1 MQTFGKWMGRLLVLI
16 LVLVPFIWLGP
27 RERIEGVARAPDLP
41 DASALDPW
49 LAEREAAVPNL
60 RADAAKQISWAG
72 AVGTVTPIS
81 IVYLH
86 GFSASRNEIAPVPAN
101 VAASLGANL
110 FETRLS
116 GHGRDGDAMAEPRAE
131 AWLDDTAEAMAIGR
145 AIGDAVIVIG
155 VSTGG
160 TLAVWAATDPAMAE
174 QLAGV
179 VMISP
184 NFEVVNAAGALLE
197 WPFARSWVPLIAGA
211 ERSFEPQTE
220 DQAKHW
226 TTAYPT
232 VAAVT
237 MGTLLRET
245 RAVDVGGVDAPALFI
260 YSQQDL
266 VVKADATRAVA
277 AKWGGSVT
285 LEVQSPGPGIDSF
298 NHVLAGDILSPANTA
313 PATELIVG
321 WIRDLP

>member
-1 MQTFGKWMGRLLVLI
+1 MQTLGKWLGRLLVLI
-16 LVLVPFIWLGP
+16 LGLVLLVWLAP
-27 RERIEGVARAPDLP
+27 REAITGVARAPSLP
-41 DASALDPW
+41 APAALDAW
-49 LAEREAAVPNL
+49 LAEREATVPNL
-60 RADAAKQISWAG
+60 RADNAKRITWAG
-72 AVGTVTPIS
+72 EVGAVTPKS

-86 GFSASRNEIAPVPAN
+86 GFSASNNEIAPVPAN
-101 VAASLGANL
+101 VAAALGANL

-116 GHGRDGDAMAEPRAE
+116 GHGRDGDAMADPRAE

-145 AIGDAVIVIG
+145 ALGDEVVVIG

-160 TLAVWAATDPAMAE
+160 TLAVWAATDPGMAE

-197 WPFARSWVPLIAGA
+197 WPFARAWVPLVAGA
-211 ERSFEPQTE
+211 ERSFEPQS
-220 DQAKHW
+220 DGQAANW
-226 TTAYPT
+226 TTRYPT

-245 RAVDVGGVDAPALFI
+245 RKLDVAEVDAQALFI
-260 YSQQDL
+260 FSEQDM
-266 VVKADATRAVA
+266 VVKASAVREVA
-277 AKWGGSVT
+277 ALWGAPTT
-285 LEVQSPGPGIDSF
+285 LEVQAPGEGIDSF
-298 NHVLAGDILSPANTA
+298 NHVLAGDILSPGNTA
-313 PATELIVG
+313 PVTALISD

>member
-1 MQTFGKWMGRLLVLI
+1 MRTFGKWLGRLLVLI
-16 LVLVPFIWLGP
+16 LVLVLFIWLGP
-27 RERIEGVARAPDLP
+27 RERIEGVARAPALP
-41 DASALDPW
+41 QASALDAW

-60 RADAAKQISWAG
+60 RADAAKQITWAG
-72 AVGTVTPIS
+72 AVGAVTPIS

-86 GFSASRNEIAPVPAN
+86 GFSASRNEIAPVPAT

-110 FETRLS
+110 FETRLA

-145 AIGDAVIVIG
+145 AIGDAVVVIG

-160 TLAVWAATDPAMAE
+160 TLAVWAATDPGMAE

-197 WPFARSWVPLIAGA
+197 WPFARAWVPFVAGA
-211 ERSFEPQTE
+211 QRSFEPQTE
-220 DQAKHW
+220 DHGKQW
-226 TTAYPT
+226 TTSYPT

-245 RAVDVGGVDAPALFI
+245 RGLDVGNVDAPALFMFAEE
-260 YSQQDL
+260 DL
-266 VVKADATRAVA
+266 VVKASATRAVA
-277 AKWGGSVT
+277 SAWGAPVT
-285 LEVQSPGPGIDSF
+285 IEMQIPGTGIDSY
-298 NHVLAGDILSPANTA
+298 NHVLAGDILSPANTG
-313 PATELIVG
+313 PASELITN